1 MEYPRQIM
9 SKKEL
14 MGMGFTREYLN
25 RVSATKGQTFAF
37 RINPK
42 NPKSPLLFDTAG
54 LEKFRLAEI
63 KAVERAAE
71 LRKGVM

>member
-1 MEYPRQIM
+1 MEYPKPIM

-25 RVSATKGQTFAF
+25 RAASTKGQTFAF
-37 RINPK
+37 RINPR
-42 NPKSPLLFDTAG
+42 NSRSPLLFDTAG

-71 LRKGVM
+71 LRTGVM

>member
-1 MEYPRQIM
+1 MEYPKPIM

-14 MGMGFTREYLN
+14 IGMGFTRDHLD
-25 RVSATKGQTFAF
+25 RVAHTKGQTFAF

-42 NPKSPLLFDTAG
+42 NPKSPILFDTAG

-71 LRKGVM
+71 LKTGVM